1 MTVRS
6 ALKAALGDMY
16 RNSMRFVVLNGALA
30 AITIAILVA
39 ASYTQPAL
47 LLLVLVG
54 PVAAALMHCAVVLV
68 QTEELSVRDW
78 FVGLRL
84 HWLRGL
90 ILAAGLVVAAYLGY
104 LSIAF
109 YGGRGTL
116 AWPVVVLAIYVL
128 FLFGV
133 WQIFVWPLA
142 IAERTKS
149 FADVLRE
156 AGLAFLRRPRAAIML
171 ASALLL
177 INAIGAIGV
186 LPILTLTVA
195 YSFLAA
201 AHFVL
206 PPTPEEV

>member
-1 MTVRS
+1 MTVRG

-16 RNSMRFVVLNGALA
+16 GNSIRFVFLNGAVSA
-30 AITIAILVA
+30 VTIAILVA

-68 QTEELSVRDW
+68 QTQELSVREW

-90 ILAAGLVVAAYLGY
+90 ILAAGLFVAAYLGY
-104 LSIAF
+104 LSIEF
-109 YGGRGTL
+109 YGSRGTL
-116 AWPVVVLAIYVL
+116 AWPVAVIAIYVL

-156 AGLAFLRRPRAAIML
+156 AGVAFLRRPRAAMLL
-171 ASALLL
+171 ASALVL
-177 INAIGAIGV
+177 INAVGAVGV
-186 LPILTLTVA
+186 LPFLTLTVA

-206 PPTPEEV
+206 PPNPEEV

>member
-1 MTVRS
+1 MTVRG

-30 AITIAILVA
+30 AITIAILLV

-68 QTEELSVRDW
+68 QTKELSVRDW

-149 FADVLRE
+149 LADVLRE